1 MLDQLHKRLNASI
14 RALHEEHRNKLHSQV
29 ITTHTSW
36 GMGSLIVITVLLIF
50 LFLGIRYSRERR
62 RKVAEPEMEEMASML
77 NQGTERNAGETTVNI
92 TQETIMAPPVGL
104 ITATPLPRIPI
115 GPEPSTSS
123 YLQPRRVSTDNDIYD
138 SINEDADIDH
148 GYRPQRAEEAK
159 VDEKKKTGRII
170 FVR

>member
-1 MLDQLHKRLNASI
+1 MGHGQSDNHNCAAHISFPRYQVQQGEKEKGGGAGDGGNGVNVKPRNGKKCG
-14 RALHEEHRNKLHSQV
+14 RNKSEYHSGDDHG
-29 ITTHTSW
+29 TT
-36 GMGSLIVITVLLIF
+36 
-50 LFLGIRYSRERR
+50 SR
-62 RKVAEPEMEEMASML
+62 
-77 NQGTERNAGETTVNI
+77 AG
-92 TQETIMAPPVGL
+92 G
-104 ITATPLPRIPI
+104 ATPLPRIPI